1 MHGKART
8 LTNLIDFIQLICAL
22 GAEGRRFESSLP
34 DQFFLYLYDLIR
46 SGCVLRQKF
55 YTFLGKVLHFS
66 SVGVL
71 FPLVHGLSRQPF
83 LTRPSTVM
91 LHHLQGLVASDALDF
106 LRGAAGLIKGRSSVL
121 PQAMKLDRAKSK
133 TRLVTPPD
141 GVEATLRQRLAV
153 PSTDNIETL
162 ALHYHQFIGQQSV
175 DPLQVPCA
183 PRPSRHQITVW

>member
-1 MHGKART
+1 
-8 LTNLIDFIQLICAL
+8 
-22 GAEGRRFESSLP
+22 
-34 DQFFLYLYDLIR
+34 
-46 SGCVLRQKF
+46 
-55 YTFLGKVLHFS
+55 
-66 SVGVL
+66 
-71 FPLVHGLSRQPF
+71 
-83 LTRPSTVM
+83 M

-121 PQAMKLDRAKSK
+121 SQAMELDRAKSK

-175 DPLQVPCA
+175 GPAQVPCA
-183 PRPSRHQITVW
+183 PRPAVIKSLSGEHKEEVVMRGIIDGRMLEI